1 MPATVV
7 VAAAVVAAQ
16 VLDASSCMGGRLCAV
31 LWTCACLCS
40 WVVIGWV
47 REGAVSRSRVV
58 TLVIAAVLA
67 LVATRPLEPP
77 RGSVGDLTSRPNA
90 TQPRT
95 HRWVADLIEP
105 PRFAETG
112 LRAVVEARAWLDG
125 DRWRPAFGRIRLAI
139 RHATPSNWHPGM
151 RIVFDAT
158 LRPIENF
165 GNPGEFDW
173 RGWNA
178 RRGVFVSAFV
188 WDERAIERAVLANGG
203 GLRARFRE
211 AVYQQSTAVGG
222 SGGALVAAMI
232 VGDRR
237 GLDEPTSEA
246 LRAAGLAH
254 LLAISGFHMAAVA
267 GLFLWLMRPRVG
279 AVLFGSRGIDAGRV
293 AATGAAAAVLLYA
306 ALSGGGISVARATI
320 MSLAALA
327 VLWRGGRGRPWRSLA
342 AAATFIALA
351 KPGVV
356 QESGFELSFA
366 ATAVLLAR
374 LSRQGGA
381 RNPGTVF
388 SGIRETAAICMY
400 CSIVTW
406 PIVAHHFYR
415 LPVYAPVVNL
425 AAAVPAALTI
435 GLGIAAAAVLP
446 VSSTLS
452 SALFTAASAF
462 GGGVV
467 GLAQAV
473 SRLPG
478 TPLRVVDPGETLCWA
493 LVATVL
499 IVARRP
505 RNRRR
510 LVMLAGGIAVVAVAH
525 GAWVRWRSDRLD
537 AVFLSVGH
545 GDASIV
551 RLPGGRTV
559 VIDGGGYGR
568 GRWAVGPML
577 RRMQIGRID
586 YLIVSHVQSD
596 HWPGAV
602 ELARDFEIG
611 ELWYSGGDCRT
622 REFRSALAAL
632 RGAGTKL
639 LEVSG
644 GARAGTVRAG
654 PEGWRMQVLWP
665 ADDRGRC
672 DDNDR
677 SVVLAISFAGRRLL
691 WTGDVEAEAERS
703 LVARVGAADV
713 LKVAHHGSSTSSSP
727 AFVAAVRPRY
737 AVVSV
742 GRHGRFGL
750 PDRTVLDRL
759 AAAGATIL
767 RTDRNGAI
775 AVTVTTDDL
784 TVHPAKRF

>member
-1 MPATVV
+1 M
-7 VAAAVVAAQ
+7 Q
-16 VLDASSCMGGRLCAV
+16 R
-31 LWTCACLCS
+31 
-40 WVVIGWV
+40 
-47 REGAVSRSRVV
+47 
-58 TLVIAAVLA
+58 
-67 LVATRPLEPP
+67 
-77 RGSVGDLTSRPNA
+77 
-90 TQPRT
+90 RT

-105 PRFAETG
+105 PRVAETG
-112 LRAVVEARAWLDG
+112 LHAVIEARAWLDG
-125 DRWRPAFGRIRLAI
+125 NRWRPAFGRIRLAI
-139 RHATPSNWHPGM
+139 RHATPGKWHPGM
-151 RIVFDAT
+151 RIVFDAA

-188 WDERAIERAVLANGG
+188 WDERAIERAALADGG

-211 AVYQQSTAVGG
+211 AVYRQATAVGG
-222 SGGALVAAMI
+222 AGGALVAAMI

-237 GLDEPTSEA
+237 GLDEPTSTV
-246 LRAAGLAH
+246 LRGAGLAH
-254 LLAISGFHMAAVA
+254 LLAISGFHMAVVA
-267 GLFLWLMRPRVG
+267 GLFLWLMRPRIG
-279 AVLFGSRGIDAGRV
+279 AVLFGSRGIDAGRI
-293 AATGAAAAVLLYA
+293 AAAGAAAAVLLYA

-327 VLWRGGRGRPWRSLA
+327 VLWRGGRGRPWQSLA

-374 LSRQGGA
+374 LSRQGGM
-381 RNPGTVF
+381 RSPKTVF
-388 SGIRETAAICMY
+388 GGIRETTVICVY
-400 CSIVTW
+400 CSMVTW
-406 PIVAHHFYR
+406 PIVAHRFYR
-415 LPVYAPVVNL
+415 IPVYAPIVNL
-425 AAAVPAALTI
+425 TAAVPAALTI
-435 GLGIAAAAVLP
+435 GLGIAAAAALP
-446 VSSTLS
+446 LSSTVS
-452 SALFTAASAF
+452 SALFTAASAL
-462 GGGVV
+462 GGGIV
-467 GLAQAV
+467 GLARAV

-478 TPLRVVDPGETLCWA
+478 APLKVVDPGEILCWS
-493 LVATVL
+493 LVATVV
-499 IVARRP
+499 IIARRP
-505 RNRRR
+505 RYWRG
-510 LVMLAGGIAVVAVAH
+510 LVMLAGGVAVVAVA
-525 GAWVRWRSDRLD
+525 GGVWTRWRSDRLD

-577 RRMQIGRID
+577 RRMRIGRID

-602 ELARDFEIG
+602 ELAQDFEIG
-611 ELWYSGGDCRT
+611 ELWYGGGDCRN
-622 REFRSALAAL
+622 RDFSSALAAL
-632 RGAGTKL
+632 RDTGTKVL
-639 LEVSG
+639 DVAKAG
-644 GARAGTVRAG
+644 RAGTVRAG
-654 PEGWRMQVLWP
+654 PEGWRIRVLWP
-665 ADDRGRC
+665 ADECGAC
-672 DDNDR
+672 DDNDC
-677 SVVLAISFAGRRLL
+677 SVVLAISFADRRLL
-691 WTGDVEAEAERS
+691 WTGDVEARAERS
-703 LVARVGAADV
+703 LAARVGAADV

-742 GRHGRFGL
+742 GRHSRFGL
-750 PDRTVLDRL
+750 PNGAVLDRL

-775 AVTVTTDDL
+775 EVTVTTDDL
-784 TVHPAKRF
+784 KVHPAERF